1 MFILI
6 MGKVRSLKVIFHAYE
21 KYVTSIQIKRLLDT
35 PIIILNNLKGVR
47 NKGAHDKH
55 ICINYSN

>member
-21 KYVTSIQIKRLLDT
+21 KYVTSIQIKRLYIPL
-35 PIIILNNLKGVR
+35 LLVLSNLKGVR
-47 NKGAHDKH
+47 NKGVHDKH

>member
-1 MFILI
+1 

-21 KYVTSIQIKRLLDT
+21 KYLTGIQIKRLLHT
-35 PIIILNNLKGVR
+35 PIIILSNLKGVR
-47 NKGAHDKH
+47 NKGVHDKH